1 MAKKVGILKAIAAVA
16 LSTLVSGCQSMMRE
30 FEHISS
36 EQRYAIKGPNV
47 IHNETPVG
55 PAFTCLADYI
65 RDNKMPPVSISVG
78 NVKDFTGKYSESE
91 GGSAITQGGA
101 LMVISALGKLGDTI
115 AVRERFDT
123 IIADREFAYM
133 EAHRLGDGKARIVS
147 NNGQKQKINFLPKIS
162 GTVQQSQVYIV
173 GGITELNYNI
183 SSGGIAAEIAGIGP
197 RVRQFTVSVAAD
209 LRLVNTS
216 NLNVVKSVSLQK
228 QVVGYEIEAGIFKFF
243 GDYLYNIEA
252 GVKSQEPLQLAI
264 RSVLE
269 MATLELVS
277 TIYSFD
283 YEQCFDPKS
292 MQVVETEEAEE
303 VAVLNSKIQTP
314 ELPELPEP
322 LMPPMESAPANSPET
337 AAESASTSAVPR
349 DPNAWTKVSQ

>member
-1 MAKKVGILKAIAAVA
+1 M
-16 LSTLVSGCQSMMRE
+16 ST
-30 FEHISS
+30 
-36 EQRYAIKGPNV
+36 EQRYAVKGPSV
-47 IHNETPVG
+47 VSNETPVE
-55 PAFTCLADYI
+55 PAFACLADHI
-65 RDNKMPPVSISVG
+65 KENKLPQVSISVG

-101 LMVISALGKLGDTI
+101 LMVISALGKLGNTI

-133 EAHRLGDGKARIVS
+133 EAQRLGDGKARTVQS
-147 NNGQKQKINFLPKIS
+147 NGQEHQINFLPKIS
-162 GTVQQSQVYIV
+162 GSVQKSQVYIV
-173 GGITELNYNI
+173 GGITELNYNL
-183 SSGGIAAEIAGIGP
+183 STGGISAEIAGIGP

-228 QVVGYEIEAGIFKFF
+228 QVVGYEVKAGVFKFF
-243 GDYLYNIEA
+243 GDNLFNIEG

-277 TIYSFD
+277 TIYKFD
-283 YEQCFDPKS
+283 YKECFDPVTMTAVEPEEKKE
-292 MQVVETEEAEE
+292 VVAKISS
-303 VAVLNSKIQTP
+303 AVESPK
-314 ELPELPEP
+314 LPELPPP
-322 LMPPMESAPANSPET
+322 LMPSLKPEPAEVPKSPVESAPIT
-337 AAESASTSAVPR
+337 AVPV
-349 DPNAWTKVSQ
+349 DPNSWSNVTN